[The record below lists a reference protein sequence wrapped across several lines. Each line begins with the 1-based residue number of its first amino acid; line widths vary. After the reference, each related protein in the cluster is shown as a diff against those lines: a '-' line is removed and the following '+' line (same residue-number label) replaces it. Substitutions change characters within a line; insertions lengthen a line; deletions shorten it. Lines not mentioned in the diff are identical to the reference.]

1 MVSCLEIDKL
11 AICTCTDPALQ
22 LMSRGLFPCAP
33 SFPSL
38 AVDLQMLDFVQEL
51 FVNAAPN
58 LTAWCNTLES
68 FLNSRKFKLT
78 TRVCILLICSDNTNL
93 FIQQNSLRGR
103 FGNTLHWYATL
114 VNSKK
119 LCMRNYLDNIRKSV
133 VLDTYQENAMVL
145 GIYLSS
151 LLVFAMLIIAR

>member
-1 MVSCLEIDKL
+1 MFDLCLEIDKVV
-11 AICTCTDPALQ
+11 ICTCTEPALQ

-33 SFPSL
+33 SFPTL

-78 TRVCILLICSDNTNL
+78 TRVC
-93 FIQQNSLRGR
+93 
-103 FGNTLHWYATL
+103 
-114 VNSKK
+114 V
-119 LCMRNYLDNIRKSV
+119 LCDCL
-133 VLDTYQENAMVL
+133 E
-145 GIYLSS
+145 
-151 LLVFAMLIIAR
+151 